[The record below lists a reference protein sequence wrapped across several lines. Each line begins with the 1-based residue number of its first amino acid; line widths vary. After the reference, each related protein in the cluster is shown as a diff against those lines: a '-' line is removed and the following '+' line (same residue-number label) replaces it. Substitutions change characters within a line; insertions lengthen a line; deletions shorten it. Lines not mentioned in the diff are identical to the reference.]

1 MYLLFFATT
10 LAIPDVALPPPVE
23 ETVNAGCNL
32 QTVETLIGDPLLARA
47 VFSIIQIESACNPRA
62 RGSSGEIGA
71 AQIRPEIWAEPLMDA
86 GVISSPRD
94 LWTMDG
100 SIRASA
106 WILESL
112 PGSMPEKIRRYNGSG
127 AAARRYRDTVLHLME
142 N

>member
-23 ETVNAGCNL
+23 EVATAGCNL
-32 QTVETLIGDPLLARA
+32 QTVETLVGDPLLARA
-47 VFSIIQIESACNPRA
+47 VFSIIQIESGCNPRA

-71 AQIRPEIWAEPLMDA
+71 AQIRPEIWADSLMDA

-127 AAARRYRDTVLHLME
+127 AAARRYRDTVLHFME